1 MLCKLGIEFPVYMKW
16 SCMVQE
22 DMQNQRFVERSLSST
37 LIRAAGQFPAVVLT
51 GPRQSGKTT
60 LIQHQFQESHQY
72 CSLDD
77 PLIREQAESDPNL
90 LLERFKPPV
99 MFDEI
104 QYAPS
109 LLHSIK
115 AEIDR
120 NRNAGGRFVITGS
133 QTFPLMQ
140 GVTESLAGRTAVLS
154 LLSLDQRER
163 LRLGVSEGGLGPRGL
178 LGGSGAVDTVSPF
191 GSNKE
196 LATAILRGGFP
207 EPALDTD
214 IDCSLWHSSY
224 VRTYLERD
232 VRSLRAVGDL
242 GDFERFLFVLAARTG
257 QLINYSELARDLG
270 ISGKTVKAWISLLE
284 TSGQIMVVRPYHAN
298 VGKRLVKSPKVYF
311 VDTGTL
317 AYLLDLRDPEQI
329 LRGVAAGPIFE
340 AAVFGQLLR
349 LFVHRGETPRIY
361 FWRTAAG
368 HEVDFV
374 AEIGSMLLPIEV
386 KLTATPSMRD
396 AAGIGRLR
404 GLFGSKV
411 GRGLVVCLCREAV
424 QLTADTDAVPFGVF

>member
-1 MLCKLGIEFPVYMKW
+1 MGNEFLICTIF
-16 SCMVQE
+16 SCVIQE
-22 DMQNQRFVERSLSST
+22 DMQNQTFVERTLSST
-37 LIRAAGQFPAVVLT
+37 LTRAADQFPAVVLT

-60 LIQHQFQESHQY
+60 LIQHHFRESHQY

-90 LLERFKPPV
+90 LLERFEPPV

-109 LLHSIK
+109 LLHAIK
-115 AEIDR
+115 AEIDSDR
-120 NRNAGGRFVITGS
+120 KARGRFVITGS

-163 LRLGVSEGGLGPRGL
+163 LGVSKHRFGPRDF
-178 LGGSGAVDTVSPF
+178 LGGSGADAASPF
-191 GSNKE
+191 GNNEE
-196 LATAILRGGFP
+196 LAAAILRGGFP
-207 EPALDTD
+207 EPALDTGID
-214 IDCSLWHSSY
+214 ISLWHASY

-232 VRSLRAVGDL
+232 VRTLRAVGDL

-257 QLINYSELARDLG
+257 QLINYSDLSRDLG
-270 ISGKTVKAWISLLE
+270 VSGKTVKAWISLLE
-284 TSGQIMVVRPYHAN
+284 ASGQILVVRPYHAN
-298 VGKRLVKSPKVYF
+298 IGKRLVKSPKVYF

-317 AYLLDLRDPEQI
+317 AYLLDLRQPEQI
-329 LRGVAAGPIFE
+329 LRGVGAGPIFE
-340 AAVFGQLLR
+340 AAVLGQLLR

-361 FWRTAAG
+361 FWRTAKG
-368 HEVDFV
+368 HEVDDFR
-374 AEIGSMLLPIEV
+374 S
-386 KLTATPSMRD
+386 
-396 AAGIGRLR
+396 
-404 GLFGSKV
+404 LFGSKV

-424 QLTADTDAVPFGVF
+424 PLTANTGAVPFGFF